1 MTTRSTTMPGSPAQP
16 NWPGTLV
23 VLAIALFY
31 GFGLTALN
39 RLVPG
44 TAPQPAGVSVELGHG
59 VSVVTPAGWSADV
72 PRMNP
77 GETLALLNDTSSL
90 VATTFPWQGSEEEM
104 FERTRRLFESTRRF
118 HLGGTPEPFRT
129 ARGITG
135 STAALYG
142 EHADGRVWIGALPD
156 GKFGFAIRV
165 RSVPGQ
171 GAGAMRD
178 ALALVESLQIKEAK

>member
-1 MTTRSTTMPGSPAQP
+1 MPGSPARP

-31 GFGLTALN
+31 GFGITALN

-72 PRMNP
+72 PKMNP
-77 GETLALLNDTSSL
+77 GETLALINDSSSL
-90 VATTFPWQGSEEEM
+90 VATTFPWEGSEAEM
-104 FERTRRLFESTRRF
+104 VDRLRRLFESTRRF
-118 HLGGTPEPFRT
+118 HLRGTLEPFRT
-129 ARGITG
+129 ARGIAG
-135 STAALYG
+135 STSALYA
-142 EHADGRVWIGALPD
+142 EHGDGRVWIGQLPG
-156 GKFGFAIRV
+156 GKFGFAVRV

-171 GAGAMRD
+171 GADAMRD
-178 ALALVESLQIKEAK
+178 ATALVGSLQIKEAK